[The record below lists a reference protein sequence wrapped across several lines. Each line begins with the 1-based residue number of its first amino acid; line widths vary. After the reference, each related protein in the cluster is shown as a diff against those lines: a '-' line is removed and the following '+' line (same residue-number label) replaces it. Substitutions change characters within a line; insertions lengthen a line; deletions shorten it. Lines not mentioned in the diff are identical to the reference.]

1 MTTHITTMID
11 TKKYIITFVL
21 TGAIFATA
29 FFASSFFNNKRVE
42 TVKEIQDNI
51 SIDIL
56 SSETQF
62 DLLKELPCANLDVSI
77 LSPEL
82 SELGNKLSR
91 TETNRGGND
100 AGITSLKKSYSLLQ
114 IKDYI
119 LSKKLSEKCAS
130 KKPVFIIYF
139 YSNKGDCSE
148 CVKEGYVLTFLKEK
162 YADLRVYSFDY
173 NLDLSAITSMKKIYK
188 IPSGLPALVIEDKT
202 YTGYKSVEELEKL
215 LPERLLETATS
226 TATTTKNVV
235 KTKQ

>member
-1 MTTHITTMID
+1 MID

-51 SIDIL
+51 SMDIL

-91 TETNRGGND
+91 TESNRGDND
-100 AGITSLKKSYSLLQ
+100 AEITALKKSYSLLQ
-114 IKDYI
+114 IKDYL

-139 YSNKGDCSE
+139 YSNKGDCPE
-148 CVKEGYVLTFLKEK
+148 CIKEGYALTFLKEK
-162 YADLRVYSFDY
+162 YSDLRIYSFDY
-173 NLDLSAITSMKKIYK
+173 NLDLSAIDSMKKIYK
-188 IPSGLPALVIEDKT
+188 ITSGLPALVIEDKT

-215 LPERLLETATS
+215 LPERLLESATS
-226 TATTTKNVV
+226 TATTTKTTV
-235 KTKQ
+235 KTKK